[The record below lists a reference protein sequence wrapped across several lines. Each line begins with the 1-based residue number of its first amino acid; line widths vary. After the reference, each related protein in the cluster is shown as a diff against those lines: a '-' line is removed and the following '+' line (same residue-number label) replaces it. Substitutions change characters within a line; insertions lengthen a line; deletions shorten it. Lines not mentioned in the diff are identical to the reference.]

1 MNYKN
6 HKLEDRIGKL
16 VGRLNALL
24 KFGLHCS
31 DNEESL
37 KVYEL
42 RNDTVRVELQKDNWW
57 VECMR
62 DWSE

>member
-1 MNYKN
+1 M
-6 HKLEDRIGKL
+6 EDRIGKL
-16 VGRLNALL
+16 VGRLNARL

-37 KVYEL
+37 KLYEL
-42 RNDTVRVELQKDNWW
+42 RNDTIRVELQKDNWW

>member
-1 MNYKN
+1 M
-6 HKLEDRIGKL
+6 EDRIGKL
-16 VGRLNALL
+16 VRRLNARL

-37 KVYEL
+37 KLYEL
-42 RNDTVRVELQKDNWW
+42 RNDTIRVELQKDNWW